1 MCETLGR
8 EIIVTSSHTVSTSF
22 LKSIKNTVHIYMMSK
37 AALGKKNKLIEA
49 YGSRGFKILTKMDSV
64 RQGFQEKMS

>member
-1 MCETLGR
+1 MMMCETLGR

-22 LKSIKNTVHIYMMSK
+22 LKSNKILYIYMMSK
-37 AALGKKNKLIEA
+37 AALGKKKKLIEA

-64 RQGFQEKMS
+64 R